1 MYDVKDFL
9 ERALRQQRNMLKI
22 YEKRLTELP
31 EGSLSVSC
39 KKGVNYY
46 CKHKD
51 GLRTY
56 IGKGE
61 STEVQALQDRKILS
75 EVIKRMENN
84 NQLIEDFLRNYKDP
98 SPYSVEANVGRA
110 YRNQNVNFL
119 RLNGKRSSRK
129 WCDQS
134 YQKNTAYPEQLT
146 QKTLRGDCVRSK
158 SEVIIANAYFAKDIQ
173 YRYEEILRVGNRT
186 FAPDFTISIS
196 RLNKIKYH
204 EHFGMMHDKQY
215 RERAFQ
221 KIEAYIAAGYR
232 PYEDIIFTFDDLDG
246 NINTQILDKVIDAF
260 CR

>member
-22 YEKRLTELP
+22 YEKQLKNLP

-56 IGKGE
+56 IGKE
-61 STEVQALQDRKILS
+61 DSEEVQALQHRKILS
-75 EVIKRMENN
+75 EIIKRMGNN
-84 NQLIEDFLRNYKDP
+84 NELILDFLKSYEDP
-98 SPYSVEANVGRA
+98 SPYSIEEGIGKA
-110 YRNQNVNFL
+110 YRNQNVDF
-119 RLNGKRSSRK
+119 RASNGKRSSKK
-129 WCDQS
+129 WCDQP
-134 YQKNTAYPEQLT
+134 YQRNTVYPEQLT
-146 QKTLRGDCVRSK
+146 QKTLRGDYVRSK
-158 SEVIIANAYFAKDIQ
+158 SEVIIANTYFGKDTQ
-173 YRYEEILRVGNRT
+173 YRYEEIIRVGNKT
-186 FAPDFTISIS
+186 FSPDFTILIP

-232 PYEDIIFTFDDLDG
+232 PYEDILFTFDDLDG
-246 NINTQILDKVIDAF
+246 NINTQILDKLIDAF
-260 CR
+260 CS